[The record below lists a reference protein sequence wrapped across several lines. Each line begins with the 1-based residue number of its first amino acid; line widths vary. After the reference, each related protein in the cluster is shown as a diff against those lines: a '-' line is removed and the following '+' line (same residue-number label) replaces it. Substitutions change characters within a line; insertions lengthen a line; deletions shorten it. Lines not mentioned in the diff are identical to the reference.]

1 MYESVSELC
10 CHMIATVLCWFCY
23 IIRWE
28 HLTKGCVS
36 DGGTVPVY
44 TPGNCLLCV
53 GCLLFLLSWD
63 VILVMHYA
71 VKCCSGKN
79 LHPVDGQQLN
89 SYHHLSLRYGV
100 LGQQGVWICTWLCTT
115 HLSIAVLQL
124 WKCGNGAGYYTL
136 HIAKNLYVSVAV
148 HHKSVPP
155 YLHCTFSLCG

>member
-1 MYESVSELC
+1 MRVWVNCVVTWLLGCCVGFVTLSDENISRKVAFLMVELY
-10 CHMIATVLCWFCY
+10 LCTHQVTACF
-23 IIRWE
+23 
-28 HLTKGCVS
+28 
-36 DGGTVPVY
+36 
-44 TPGNCLLCV
+44 CV

-89 SYHHLSLRYGV
+89 SYHHLSLRYGI